1 MSKIIRKTNKQ
12 VLYCTFAGAPEMPLD
27 IFLLNCVWHV
37 TCETACHVPHYIN
50 CGKFHSLDVN
60 SITLAD

>member
-1 MSKIIRKTNKQ
+1 M
-12 VLYCTFAGAPEMPLD
+12 
-27 IFLLNCVWHV
+27 FLFNCVWHV

-60 SITLAD
+60 GILPLQIENFTLIPRTQG